1 MELNSFI
8 FRSSVLI
15 FNIIS
20 LILFFRLSVHPD
32 GGYEGLVVR
41 VAEDVEESECQEII
55 QRIKVRAVVMD
66 GNCLFGQ
73 EVTSSPSKEWQIWA
87 NFDVAYT
94 PFPTF
99 QVRSFLQE
107 GVEVGGV

>member
-1 MELNSFI
+1 
-8 FRSSVLI
+8 
-15 FNIIS
+15 
-20 LILFFRLSVHPD
+20 
-32 GGYEGLVVR
+32 
-41 VAEDVEESECQEII
+41 
-55 QRIKVRAVVMD
+55 MD

-99 QVRSFLQE
+99 QVRSSLQE